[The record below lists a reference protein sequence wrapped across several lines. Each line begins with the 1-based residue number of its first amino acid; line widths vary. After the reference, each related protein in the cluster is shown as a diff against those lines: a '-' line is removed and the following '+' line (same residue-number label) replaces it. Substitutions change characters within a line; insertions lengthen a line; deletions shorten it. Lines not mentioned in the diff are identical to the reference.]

1 MKRFYTINILMFLF
15 FGIWGLIAVL
25 LSRHYHEWGFLAV
38 SVIPFFV
45 SILFLN
51 LLLSFCCVLYT
62 LFLVYPVIELTAT
75 LLKFDF
81 DAFRRDVITYSNRHI
96 MLDIEKK
103 RGCLKS
109 YKGEE
114 ILLLLP
120 HCLQNSDCLHKVTW
134 DKLDNCRLCGKCS
147 IPSIIEIEKNYK
159 VKAVVVSGGTA
170 AREIIKQRKPSCI
183 LAVACEND
191 LISGLREVRKIP
203 VIAVLNQRPCGPCKD
218 TTVDISVIKSY
229 LDRLIK

>member
-25 LSRHYHEWGFLAV
+25 LSHHYHEWGMLAV

-45 SILFLN
+45 SMLFLN
-51 LLLSFCCVLYT
+51 LILSVCCVLYT

-81 DAFRRDVITYSNRHI
+81 DAFRQDVIAYSNRHTI
-96 MLDIEKK
+96 RGIEKK
-103 RGCLKS
+103 RGSLRS
-109 YKGEE
+109 YRGNEL
-114 ILLLLP
+114 LLLLP
-120 HCLQNSDCLHKVTW
+120 HCIQNSDCLYKVTW
-134 DKLDNCRLCGKCS
+134 DKLDNCRLCAKCS
-147 IPSIIEIEKNYK
+147 IPAIIAIEKEYG
-159 VKAVVVSGGTA
+159 VSAVVVSGGTA
-170 AREIIKQRKPSCI
+170 AREIIRQKKPGCI

-203 VIAVLNQRPCGPCKD
+203 VIAVLNQRPCGPCRD
-218 TTVDISVIKSY
+218 TTVDVSVIKSY